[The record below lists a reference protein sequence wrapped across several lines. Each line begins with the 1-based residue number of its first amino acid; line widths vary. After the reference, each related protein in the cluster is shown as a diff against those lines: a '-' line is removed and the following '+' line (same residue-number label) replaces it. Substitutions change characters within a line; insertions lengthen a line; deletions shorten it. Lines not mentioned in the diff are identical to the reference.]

1 MKQLDKVVLSAKDV
15 VKNYGEL
22 EVLKGI
28 NLDIHQGEVVVIIGS
43 SGCGK
48 STFLRCLNGL
58 EDIQAGDIVLDN
70 EIKFSDTK
78 NNMTKIRQKIGSK
91 RLLFLYLKLTL
102 SPS

>member
-58 EDIQAGDIVLDN
+58 EDIQAGDIVLENDLKELSYWINKTLIQDN
-70 EIKFSDTK
+70 YQVVK
-78 NNMTKIRQKIGSK
+78 SK
-91 RLLFLYLKLTL
+91 E
-102 SPS
+102 SQ